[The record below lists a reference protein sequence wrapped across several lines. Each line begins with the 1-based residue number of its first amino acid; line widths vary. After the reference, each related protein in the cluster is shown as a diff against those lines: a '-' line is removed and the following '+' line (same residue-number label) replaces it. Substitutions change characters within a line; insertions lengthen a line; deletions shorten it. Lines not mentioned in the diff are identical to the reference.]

1 MSNKAAFNN
10 VVRRAKTKADN
21 QLCLIENMPITTNV
35 GIILYADK
43 RIKELE
49 ATIQAMLAT
58 AEDAG
63 IPRCQFDEDLK

>member
-1 MSNKAAFNN
+1 MSNLAAFSN
-10 VVRRAKTKADN
+10 VVRRAQTKADN

-49 ATIQAMLAT
+49 DTIQAMLAT
-58 AEDAG
+58 AEDAD
-63 IPRCQFDEDLK
+63 IPRCQFEEDLK

>member
-1 MSNKAAFNN
+1 MSNLAAAFSN
-10 VVRRAKTKADN
+10 VVRRAQIKADN

-49 ATIQAMLAT
+49 AKLKVC
-58 AEDAG
+58 EG
-63 IPRCQFDEDLK
+63 ELCQFHQI

>member
-1 MSNKAAFNN
+1 MSNMAAFNN
-10 VVRRAKTKADN
+10 VVRRAQTKADN